1 MSSGVLHARSPA
13 AASRRKQSSRYA
25 PRRSQPTAP
34 TRIFFIRH
42 GSHDLIDHVLVG
54 RMPDVP
60 LSAVG
65 VEEVRRL
72 AGRMAGMNI
81 TRVHT
86 SPRQRAIETA
96 RIIARQAG
104 VPMEI
109 SFALDE
115 IDAGA
120 WTGLSFA
127 ELAKEPSWNFWNMLR
142 SLARPPEGESM
153 REVQDRVAAYLARVH
168 VAHPGACIA
177 MVSHA
182 EVIRTAVMH
191 CEGLSLDA
199 FAEVRI
205 SPGQV
210 IEMIVSAHGARLAAR
225 DEAG

>member
-13 AASRRKQSSRYA
+13 AASRRKPSNRYVT
-25 PRRSQPTAP
+25 RRSEPSAP
-34 TRIFFIRH
+34 TRILFVRH
-42 GSHDLIDHVLVG
+42 GSHDLIEQVLVG
-54 RMPDVP
+54 RLPDVQ
-60 LSAVG
+60 LSATGLEEAHRVAARL
-65 VEEVRRL
+65 VEANV
-72 AGRMAGMNI
+72 

-96 RIIARQAG
+96 TIIARRAG
-104 VPMEI
+104 VPLEI

-115 IDAGA
+115 IDVGA

-127 ELAKEPSWNFWNMLR
+127 ELAQEPSWNFWNMLR

-153 REVQDRVAAYLARVH
+153 REVQDRIVPYLARVH
-168 VAHPGACIA
+168 AAHPGACIA

-199 FAEVRI
+199 FAEVKI
-205 SPGQV
+205 APAEV
-210 IEMIVSAHGARLAAR
+210 IEMVVGADGARLAVR